1 MLSFVSLI
9 TLATSLLRMSLATI
23 FVSLFPVFL
32 FLAALVFLDSFKL
45 VRWQAIFLT
54 LIAGSIAAVLTL
66 FLNTWLIERF
76 AWEIALYSRYVAPI
90 IEETLKAVYLIYL
103 VRSKKIGFMVDA
115 AIHGFAIGAGF
126 AFVENFYYWQALPN
140 TNMFLWIIRGFG
152 TAIMHGGTMAVL
164 GIVAKSLSERHASDH
179 IRFFLPGLGLA
190 VLIHSI
196 FNHFL
201 LPPVLSTASLLI
213 ALPLIIAVV
222 FAQSEKATRHWLG
235 IGFDTDMEL
244 LEMIDSGKISE
255 TKIGAY
261 LQSLKEHFP
270 GTMVADM
277 LCLLRI
283 HVELAMRAK
292 GTLLMRGAGF
302 RMTLDPEIKEKFDEL
317 KYLEKSIGKT
327 GQLAI
332 APFLHTS
339 SRDLWQLYMLGKK

>member
-1 MLSFVSLI
+1 MNFIKIL
-9 TLATSLLRMSLATI
+9 
-23 FVSLFPVFL
+23 VSLFPVFL
-32 FLAALVFLDSFKL
+32 FLAALVFLDSYKL
-45 VRWQAIFLT
+45 VKLHSILIT
-54 LIAGSIAAVLTL
+54 LLAGAVVA
-66 FLNTWLIERF
+66 LICLLINSWVLQRF
-76 AWEIALYSRYVAPI
+76 TWEITFYSRYIAPV
-90 IEETLKAVYLIYL
+90 IEESCKAIYLFYL

-126 AFVENFYYWQALPN
+126 AVIENIYYLQSLQSANL
-140 TNMFLWIIRGFG
+140 FLWIIRGFG
-152 TAIMHGGTMAVL
+152 TAIMHGGTTAVL
-164 GIVAKSLSERHASDH
+164 GIVAKGLSERHASDH
-179 IRFFLPGLGLA
+179 LLFFLPGLGIA
-190 VLIHSI
+190 FLIHS
-196 FNHFL
+196 FYNHFL

-213 ALPLIIAVV
+213 VLPLMIVIV

-235 IGFDTDMEL
+235 VGFDTDMAL
-244 LEMIDSGKISE
+244 LEMIDSGKIAE
-255 TKIGAY
+255 NKIGTY